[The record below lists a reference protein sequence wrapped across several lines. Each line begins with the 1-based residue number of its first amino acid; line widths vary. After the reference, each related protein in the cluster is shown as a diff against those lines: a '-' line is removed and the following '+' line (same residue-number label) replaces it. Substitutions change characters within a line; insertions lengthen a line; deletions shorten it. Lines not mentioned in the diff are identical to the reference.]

1 MKVLLVASEAQP
13 FIKIGGLGQ
22 IIGELP
28 RALKKKDIDIRII
41 IPKYKNIDSNLKEKL
56 TFVKW
61 FMVKVGWRNQ
71 YCGVYK
77 YDHEEITYYLLDNEF
92 YFNRDKEYGYDDDA
106 ERFAYFNRAVLD
118 FIVEVGWK
126 PDIIHCNDWQTG
138 MIPVMLKYEYIKDDK
153 YKDIKTIF
161 SFQDMTFKG
170 VFPPKILPD
179 LFDYDM
185 ELFHNGVLE
194 FYGGVSFMKGGINF
208 ADKITTVSD
217 TYANDIKNTQFGNTS
232 DALLGEK
239 SFDVKGVLNGLNY
252 EEYNPYGDPYIYR
265 SFKEGCI
272 EDKQENKL
280 KLQKELALVV
290 NRNIPMISIVSK
302 LNNQKGLE
310 LIINIADRLLQ
321 HDVQLVILGT
331 GDKQYE
337 EHFKGLQSR
346 YKDKVST
353 NIKFDKELAHKIYAS
368 SDMVLKPSLHEP
380 CGEGQLIALRYG
392 AVPIGRETGGLK
404 DTISPYNKYNGKGNG
419 FSFSN
424 FNANELL
431 IIIEY
436 ALEVYKDKKSW
447 SSIVEQAMNSDNS
460 WEKSAEEYSKLYA
473 QAIKE

>member
-41 IPKYKNIDSNLKEKL
+41 IPKYRNIDSNLKEKL
-56 TFVKW
+56 SFVKW

-77 YDHEEITYYLLDNEF
+77 YDHEDITYYLLDNEF

-138 MIPVMLKYEYIKDDK
+138 MIPAMLKYEYIKDDK

-185 ELFHNGVLE
+185 ELFNNGILE

-436 ALEVYKDKKSW
+436 ALEVYKDKESW